1 MSSVARGISIAL
13 FAISLCFS
21 LGACMSNNEVNR
33 LVIADV
39 PISAVKDGT
48 YEGEFTTTLVAA
60 KVQATVNAGRLES
73 VKVLKHR
80 HGPGHGADAIVDRV
94 IAAQSLKV
102 DAISG
107 ATTSSKVILKAIQ
120 VALEKGQGDRDPY

>member
-1 MSSVARGISIAL
+1 MSTVARRVSIAL

-21 LGACMSNNEVNR
+21 LGACMSDDHVDK

-39 PISAVKDGT
+39 PISTVRDGT
-48 YEGEFTTTLVAA
+48 YEGEFTTPLVIAR
-60 KVQATVNAGRLES
+60 VQATVTIGRLVS
-73 VKVLKHR
+73 VRVLKHR

-107 ATTSSKVILKAIQ
+107 ATTSSKVMLKALQ
-120 VALEKGQGDRDPY
+120 LALEKGQSRAGG